1 MPTKNYNKKAKKN
14 VGWVTQLLCTEW
26 SSQHSSKGKC
36 VCVGGILCEQ
46 GKVIESKTVI
56 CRTTNR
62 ISTSKGDVILNR
74 YQVGASQMGVSCEI
88 T

>member
-1 MPTKNYNKKAKKN
+1 
-14 VGWVTQLLCTEW
+14 LLGAEW
-26 SSQHSSKGKC
+26 SSQHSCEGKC
-36 VCVGGILCEQ
+36 QWGGGILCEQ

-62 ISTSKGDVILNR
+62 ISTSKSDSILNR
-74 YQVGASQMGVSCEI
+74 YQVRASQMSISCEI